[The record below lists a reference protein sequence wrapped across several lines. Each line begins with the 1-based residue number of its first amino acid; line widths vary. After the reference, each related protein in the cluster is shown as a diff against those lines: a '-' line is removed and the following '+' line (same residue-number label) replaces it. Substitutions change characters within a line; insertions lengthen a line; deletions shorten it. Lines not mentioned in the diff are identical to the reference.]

1 MKNPAYDKALKLIAR
16 RDHFRAELFEKLGRK
31 GFGDDDI
38 NQAIERLDELDLL
51 DDESLAERFVEFRS
65 VDRGWGPRRL
75 SMELRRRG
83 VDSHLAER
91 VSRLDDELHDRALET
106 AVRRVEVGAKHGWWR
121 LPERRARLVSSLI
134 ARGFTT
140 DVAYGVI
147 SRLATERESS
157 DDEKHDQ
164 PGDPGRLS

>member
-16 RDHFRAELFEKLGRK
+16 RDHFRVELIEKLRRK
-31 GFGDDDI
+31 GFDDADI
-38 NQAIERLDELDLL
+38 DRALVRLDELDLL
-51 DDESLAERFVEFRS
+51 DDEGLAERFVEFRS
-65 VDRGWGPRRL
+65 GDRGWGPRRL
-75 SMELRRRG
+75 TDELRRRG

-91 VSRLDDELHDRALET
+91 VSSLGDELHDRALKT
-106 AVRRVEVGAKHGWWR
+106 AVRRVEVRAKQGWWR
-121 LPERRARLVSSLI
+121 LPAGRARLVSSLI

-140 DVAYGVI
+140 EVAFSTI
-147 SRLATERESS
+147 TRLATERESS